1 MKRSIV
7 TVVIAILVAII
18 AFLLGR
24 QSGIEKP
31 LPIKFPGAEKHEV
44 LLSDAIKYVQN
55 FRKNPK
61 MIKINGGSLN
71 RAIFD
76 KILAQPDCDGIRY
89 YYAQLD
95 DSSSTLVLLGITAN
109 GSDLTKGTIAE
120 ATRPCPPYCDVI
132 SELK

>member
-76 KILAQPDCDGIRY
+76 KILANHV
-89 YYAQLD
+89 LNL
-95 DSSSTLVLLGITAN
+95 SSLFVKAIN
-109 GSDLTKGTIAE
+109 FMFNI
-120 ATRPCPPYCDVI
+120 
-132 SELK
+132 